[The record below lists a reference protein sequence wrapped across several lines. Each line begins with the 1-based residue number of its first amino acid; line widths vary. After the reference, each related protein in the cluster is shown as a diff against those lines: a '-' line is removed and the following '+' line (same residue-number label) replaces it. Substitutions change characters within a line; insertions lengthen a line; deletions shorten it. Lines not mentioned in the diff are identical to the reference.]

1 MMPRS
6 ATTSITGPRYP
17 IKNTLSVNNQQIQ
30 QQYVRNASAG
40 KTTGSGLNRFDHQI
54 DGTEPCRT
62 AFELMS
68 TRLLQS
74 ERNRNMARKNNSTV
88 KK

>member
-6 ATTSITGPRYP
+6 ATTSITGSRYP
-17 IKNTLSVNNQQIQ
+17 IKNTLSYNNQQIQ
-30 QQYVRNASAG
+30 QQSVRNSSTG
-40 KTTGSGLNRFDHQI
+40 KTTGSDFNSFDHQI

-74 ERNRNMARKNNSTV
+74 ESNRNTARKNNSTI